1 MLTPLLLIS
10 IIVCMRNGDMYEHD
24 HGNFLYAEDCHLED
38 KDTTC
43 GGKCPEGRSS
53 PVNVGMML

>member
-1 MLTPLLLIS
+1 MLYED
-10 IIVCMRNGDMYEHD
+10 GDMYEHD